1 MEPTL
6 FTPLPS
12 PAEMAEWDR
21 ASTREF
27 GIREEILMENASREA
42 LHVLHKEFGSC
53 ADKSVLL
60 FMGSGNNGADAAAL
74 GRHLH
79 DAGARVLVLHTR
91 PLGTSKRAA
100 GYHVRLARKTGV
112 QFMLLRQH
120 TLSTLPEPWQHPD
133 CIIDGLLGTGFR
145 GALRPDTLALVH
157 WINEQRSRSFI
168 FALDIPSGLDGLTG
182 NASPVAVRA
191 HATVTFEAA
200 KTGLHMPGAMA
211 FTGRLHARPI
221 GIPKAVREAHPASCE
236 LLDTSVATLLP
247 VQLGDMHKGTSGHVL
262 ILGGSRGMTGAPV
275 LAAQGAM
282 RGGAGY
288 VRIAAPRQLLADMT
302 SGLPDVLTSPLGS
315 GDTWDDISNESLAD
329 ALQRATVLVTGPG
342 MGRSAGALAT
352 LTTLLTLPG
361 RPPMVLDADALYLLA
376 QHPALKDHLR
386 KDDILTPHPGEAA
399 LLAGTSI
406 AEVQSGRLATARRF
420 ALEYPC
426 IVILKGAGTLI
437 SCPNVPLVLS
447 PFAVPQLAVAGSG
460 DVLAGLLASL
470 LAQGLNTRDAAC
482 LGVYL
487 HGLAGYLL
495 QTEFPCRGNTAQDIA
510 AALIAAKKELAT
522 CLPPAI

>member
-6 FTPLPS
+6 FSPLPS

-21 ASTREF
+21 ASIREF

-236 LLDTSVATLLP
+236 RLDTSVATLLP

-406 AEVQSGRLATARRF
+406 AEVQSDRLATARRF

-426 IVILKGAGTLI
+426 ILILKGAGTLI

>member
-1 MEPTL
+1 MEPTP

-21 ASTREF
+21 ASIHEF
-27 GIREEILMENASREA
+27 GIREEMLMENASREA
-42 LHVLHKEFGSC
+42 LHVLHEEFGSC
-53 ADKSVLL
+53 AGKSVLL

-91 PLGTSKRAA
+91 PLGTCKGAA
-100 GYHVRLARKTGV
+100 GYHVRLARRTGV

-120 TLSTLPEPWQHPD
+120 TVRSLPEPWQHPD
-133 CIIDGLLGTGFR
+133 CIVDGILGTGFK

-168 FALDIPSGLDGLTG
+168 FALDIPSGLNGLTG
-182 NASPVAVRA
+182 AASPVAVRA

-200 KTGLHMPGAMA
+200 KTGLHMPGATA
-211 FTGRLHARPI
+211 FTGRLRARPI
-221 GIPKAVREAHPASCE
+221 GIPGTVREAHPASCE
-236 LLDTSVATLLP
+236 LLDTSVAGLLP
-247 VQLGDMHKGTSGHVL
+247 VQRDDMHKGTSGHVL

-275 LAAQGAM
+275 LAAQGAL

-288 VRIAAPRQLLADMT
+288 VCIAAPKQLLATMT
-302 SGLPDVLTSPLGS
+302 SGMPDVLTSPLGT
-315 GDTWDDISNESLAD
+315 GGTWDDISKESLVEAV
-329 ALQRATVLVTGPG
+329 QRATALVAGPG
-342 MGRSAGALAT
+342 MGRTAGALAI
-352 LTTLLTLPG
+352 LKTLLALPG

-376 QHPALKDHLR
+376 HHPELKEHLT

-399 LLAGTSI
+399 LLAGTTI
-406 AEVQSGRLATARRF
+406 AEVQSDRLATARRF

-437 SCPNVPLVLS
+437 SCPDAPLVLS

-460 DVLAGLLASL
+460 DVLAGLTASL
-470 LAQGLNTRDAAC
+470 LAQGLDARNAAC
-482 LGVYL
+482 LGTYL
-487 HGLAGYLL
+487 HGLAGSLL